1 MRGFFMKKRIFA
13 TLALLASMALVGCGK
28 KTCEK
33 HEWGPYEE
41 TTPATCTVDGVQTRT
56 CKVCG
61 EKDTKA
67 ITAGHKY
74 GEWAVETAA
83 TCAAEGVE
91 ARVCSVCQN
100 KETRQ
105 IPMID
110 HVWEEK
116 DTVAKTGEDDVSY
129 INIECSMCHKK
140 GIRIAAAQAEITFTN
155 SSKTTLKTAPEGCV
169 KLPSNGDS
177 MLLKFN
183 VAAAKTGK
191 IYQRGSMDFWYTDS
205 NKNQEKTYYDEN
217 SGNTDAANKVGNF
230 KVEVGADP
238 DNLAVVELPDNTAL
252 TYGDMLPA
260 DVGFEGVDNTNW
272 SQIGDC
278 IVGNVNLSA
287 GMNYVKFT
295 RVDSFNLAIHDF
307 DIIFD

>member
-1 MRGFFMKKRIFA
+1 MKKRFFT
-13 TLALLASMALVGCGK
+13 TLALFASLTLVACGGK
-28 KTCEK
+28 KCENHK
-33 HEWGPYEE
+33 FGKWE
-41 TTPATCTVDGVQTRT
+41 TITPATCTSVGKKEHKCT
-56 CKVCG
+56 VCG
-61 EKDTKA
+61 FKVEEDIPKA
-67 ITAGHKY
+67 EHT
-74 GEWAVETAA
+74 WD
-83 TCAAEGVE
+83 EGVE
-91 ARVCSVCQN
+91 TRPASCSEPGEKLYTCTVC
-100 KETRQ
+100 KTETKTEV
-105 IPMID
+105 IPQLEHD
-110 HVWEEK
+110 WVEK

-129 INIECSMCHKK
+129 INIECSLCKKK
-140 GIRIAAAQAEITFTN
+140 GIRIAAAQAEITYTN

-191 IYQRGSMDFWYTDS
+191 IYQRGSMDYWYTEN
-205 NKNQEKTYYDEN
+205 NKNQEKTYYDAN

-230 KVEVGADP
+230 KVEVGTDP
-238 DNLAVVELPDNTAL
+238 ANLAVVELPDNTAL

-260 DVGFEGVDNTNW
+260 DVGFEGVDDTNW

-278 IVGNVNLSA
+278 IVGSVSLSA

-295 RVDSFNLAIHDF
+295 RVDSFNLAVHDF